1 MFSENERKEIKRELT
16 ISVIFQDAIVE
27 TSAVYQIIEKN
38 LIDAGVKHG
47 RIIYYTLKN
56 LYSF

>member
-1 MFSENERKEIKRELT
+1 MNVKKSKEFT

-27 TSAVYQIIEKN
+27 TRAVYQITEKN

-56 LYSF
+56 LYLF